1 MSTGSKLK
9 RAPSIRGRLLG
20 YLLLPLILLLV
31 ASIWADHRT
40 FVTPMYE
47 AFDRALSRAAAAIA
61 AHLKRTPDGQIYL
74 EEPDFGPIPLRP
86 PGTEPPPPPP
96 GERPGEHDESPS
108 HVDHGDRPPVWTRLF
123 PGAHDS
129 FLFRVSLPDGRTL
142 AGDNGLPI
150 TQASSTDN
158 LGYRDVTYKQLA
170 LRVVSYRTQVSGEQV
185 IVTVGETAHRRDRGV
200 RRLDTMIGV
209 SDGIQLV
216 LVLGLCLLGI
226 TVALRPINRLRERIT
241 HRQPQS
247 LQPLPL
253 EPVPSEVR
261 PLVQS
266 LNTLLL
272 TVRDAAQAQ
281 QHFLTNAAHQLRT
294 PLTGLKAQLE
304 VLANETSDA
313 AQQERITRLQDSVD
327 RLAHTANQL
336 LALARAEPSAH
347 NPGDFADVAL
357 ETLIGTV
364 ADSMLDRAIARNI
377 DLGAECEPAQ
387 VHGVLWLLH
396 ELLINLLDNA
406 IRHTPDGGRVTLRCG
421 HHDGAA
427 YLEVE
432 DSGLGIPPAERE
444 RVRERFYRAAG
455 SDGQSSG
462 LGLAI
467 VEEIAR
473 GHRARFEI
481 LDAYEGTGARMRV
494 TFLEAG
500 DEEQRT
506 ESNSR

>member
-1 MSTGSKLK
+1 MSTSSKLR

-20 YLLLPLILLLV
+20 YLLLPLVLLLILSV
-31 ASIWADHRT
+31 WADHRT
-40 FVTPMYE
+40 YVTPMYD

-61 AHLKRTPDGQIYL
+61 AHLKRASDGQIYL
-74 EEPDFGPIPLRP
+74 EKPDFGPLRLHP
-86 PGTEPPPPPP
+86 PGTEPPSPPP
-96 GERPGEHDESPS
+96 GDEN
-108 HVDHGDRPPVWTRLF
+108 DRPPPGLDPNRPMVWTRLF
-123 PGAHDS
+123 PGARDN
-129 FLFRVSLPDGRTL
+129 FLYRVSLPDGHTL
-142 AGDNGLPI
+142 AGDQDLPMAQN
-150 TQASSTDN
+150 TGTDA
-158 LGYRDVTYKQLA
+158 LSYTDATYKQLA
-170 LRVVSYRTQVSGEQV
+170 LRVVSYRTQVSGEPV
-185 IVTVGETAHRRDRGV
+185 IVTVGETVHRRDRGV
-200 RRLDTMIGV
+200 HRLDTVIGL
-209 SDGIQLV
+209 SDGIQLI

-253 EPVPSEVR
+253 EPIPNEVR

-304 VLANETSDA
+304 VLASETRDA
-313 AQQERITRLQDSVD
+313 TQQERITRLQDSVD

-347 NPGDFADVAL
+347 NPDDFANVQL
-357 ETLIGTV
+357 EALIGTV

-406 IRHTPDGGRVTLRCG
+406 IRHTPDGGSITLRCG
-421 HHDGAA
+421 WLDGAA

-432 DSGLGIPPAERE
+432 DSGPGIPPAERE

-473 GHRARFEI
+473 SHRALFEI
-481 LDAYEGTGARMRV
+481 LDAHEGTGARMRV
-494 TFLEAG
+494 TFLEVG
-500 DEEQRT
+500 DEK
-506 ESNSR
+506 

>member
-1 MSTGSKLK
+1 MSTGSKLR

-20 YLLLPLILLLV
+20 YLLLPLLLLLIL
-31 ASIWADHRT
+31 SIWADHRT
-40 FVTPMYE
+40 YVTPMYD

-61 AHLKRTPDGQIYL
+61 AHLKRAPDGQIYL
-74 EEPDFGPIPLRP
+74 EKPDFGPLPLHP
-86 PGTEPPPPPP
+86 PGTEPPPAAPPP
-96 GERPGEHDESPS
+96 DDIGERPPMGFDPN
-108 HVDHGDRPPVWTRLF
+108 GRPTVWAHLF
-123 PGAHDS
+123 PGARDN
-129 FLFRVSLPDGRTL
+129 FLYRVSLPDGHTL
-142 AGDNGLPI
+142 AGDQNLPI
-150 TQASSTDN
+150 AQGTGTLSYT
-158 LGYRDVTYKQLA
+158 DVTYEQLA
-170 LRVVSYRTQVSGEQV
+170 LRVVSYRTQVSGEPV
-185 IVTVGETAHRRDRGV
+185 IVTVGETVHRRDRGV
-200 RRLDTMIGV
+200 RRLDTVIGI

-253 EPVPSEVR
+253 EPIPNEVR

-304 VLANETSDA
+304 VLGSETSDE
-313 AQQERITRLQDSVD
+313 AQQERIARLQDSVD

-347 NPGDFADVAL
+347 NPGDFADVQL
-357 ETLIGTV
+357 EALIGTV

-406 IRHTPDGGRVTLRCG
+406 IRHTPDGGRITLRCG
-421 HHDGAA
+421 RHDGAA

-432 DSGLGIPPAERE
+432 DSGPGIPPAERE

-473 GHRARFEI
+473 SHRARFEI
-481 LDAYEGTGARMRV
+481 LDAHEGTGARMRV

-500 DEEQRT
+500 DEEQGT
-506 ESNSR
+506 G